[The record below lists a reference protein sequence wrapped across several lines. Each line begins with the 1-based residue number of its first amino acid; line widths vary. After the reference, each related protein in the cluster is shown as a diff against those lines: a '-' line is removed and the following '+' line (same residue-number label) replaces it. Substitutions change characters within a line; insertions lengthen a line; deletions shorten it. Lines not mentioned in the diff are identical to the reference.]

1 MIWSQSTSAYH
12 REQKFD
18 NRGLFNLAGKRR
30 IQGMEVTA
38 RQIQSKN
45 EVQILNTQGITRNN
59 LPRTVIYFPLL
70 ENIF

>member
-1 MIWSQSTSAYH
+1 
-12 REQKFD
+12 
-18 NRGLFNLAGKRR
+18 
-30 IQGMEVTA
+30 MEVTA

-45 EVQILNTQGITRNN
+45 EVQILNTQGITQNN